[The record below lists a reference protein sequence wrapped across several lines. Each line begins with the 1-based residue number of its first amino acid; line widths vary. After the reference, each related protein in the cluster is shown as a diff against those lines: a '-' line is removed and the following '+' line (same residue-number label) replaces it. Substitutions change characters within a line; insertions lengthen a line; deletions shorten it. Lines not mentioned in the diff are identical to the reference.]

1 MGQSAVKAMAKA
13 KTEAVWPEGTIP
25 GSASK
30 LGALW
35 GTPPGQ
41 AGFEETGSSRPGWL
55 RWKK

>member
-41 AGFEETGSSRPGWL
+41 AGFEEPGSSRPGWL
-55 RWKK
+55 RW